1 MGEIIPYREVASVGV
16 ITDIEPFALPLGA
29 WSWGANVRFRN
40 RSITR
45 APVFRTAKTSLLNTG
60 PRFLTSNIPS
70 SGFDTLFIGYLNGRV
85 TTLSNGIETDASIVG
100 YVNANSEGVYTACH
114 LADVLYINRPDRS
127 PWSFAPGASQF
138 TTLANWAPV
147 SSPWTANILR
157 SCNGALVALGVTQN
171 GVSKPTTV
179 ITSEFVQNDGSV
191 PTTWDYTL
199 GTNNA
204 VRLSLDKMEGPI
216 TDAQDLGDQLI
227 IYGLNET
234 WRMFLTGDGNI
245 WGAKPLFSD
254 VGAINA
260 NCAVE
265 VDRKHFVFGLN
276 DIWMHDGNSKMS
288 ISDQKV
294 REFIFGG
301 LSVTNASRCRVVHNK
316 NLKEIYFQFMS
327 QDAFTTAGGFPMVD
341 GCNRQATYHVPTGT
355 WSFDDLPYIFG
366 ATMGNV
372 STSVTWNADT
382 RTWDTSGGTWASLDD
397 SIRKVMVMI
406 GDANATA
413 GLTEKVY
420 AYDLE
425 GPGSVTALAQ
435 DTFATKP
442 WTLQRDG
449 IDLKE
454 LKKDLRGYA
463 VISSIFPQ
471 MVLEAGS
478 PPINFTFGT
487 SDYYGVASQ
496 VVGTQTYDGLTLY
509 KLDFNAGGRYF
520 MLSITSSDY
529 HWMNFTGIDLDVDI
543 VAEF

>member
-1 MGEIIPYREVASVGV
+1 MGEIIPYRGIASVGV
-16 ITDIEPFALPLGA
+16 ITDVEPFALPLGA

-40 RSITR
+40 NNITR
-45 APVFRTAKTSLLNTG
+45 APVFRTAKTALLSTG

-70 SGFDTLFIGYLNGRV
+70 SGFDTLFIGYLNGRLSA
-85 TTLSNGIETDASIVG
+85 LSNGIETDYSIVG
-100 YVNANSEGVYTACH
+100 YVNANSEGVYTSCH
-114 LADVLYINRPDRS
+114 LNDVLYINRPDRS
-127 PWSFAPGASQF
+127 PWSLVPGATAF
-138 TTLANWAPV
+138 TALANWAPV
-147 SSPWTANILR
+147 SSPWVCNILR

-171 GVSKPTTV
+171 GVSNPTMV
-179 ITSEFVQNDGSV
+179 ITSEFAVGTGNV
-191 PTTWDYTL
+191 PTTWNYTL

-204 VRLSLDKMEGPI
+204 TQNILDKMEGPI
-216 TDAQDLGDQLI
+216 TDAQNLGDQLI

-234 WRMFLTGDGNI
+234 WRMYLSGDDNI
-245 WGAKPLFSD
+245 WAVKPLFSD

-260 NCAVE
+260 NCSVE

-276 DIWMHDGNSKMS
+276 DIWMHDGNSKVS
-288 ISDQKV
+288 ICDQKV
-294 REFIFGG
+294 REFIFSG
-301 LSVTNASRCRVVHNK
+301 LSVTNASRCAVTYNK
-316 NLKEIYFQFMS
+316 HLKEIYFRYMS

-355 WSFDDLPYIFG
+355 WSFDDLPYVFG

-372 STSVTWNADT
+372 STSITWDADT

-406 GDANATA
+406 GDSNAAA
-413 GLTEKVY
+413 GLSEKVY

-435 DTFATKP
+435 DTVATKP

-463 VISSIFPQ
+463 VISSIYPQ
-471 MVLEAGS
+471 MVLEPGS
-478 PPINFTFGT
+478 PPISFTFGT
-487 SDYYGVASQ
+487 SDYYGQPSQ
-496 VVGTQTYDGLTLY
+496 VVGTQTYDGNTLY

-520 MLSITSSDY
+520 MLTISSSDY
-529 HWMNFTGIDLDVDI
+529 HYVYFTGIDLDVD
-543 VAEF
+543 VVGEY